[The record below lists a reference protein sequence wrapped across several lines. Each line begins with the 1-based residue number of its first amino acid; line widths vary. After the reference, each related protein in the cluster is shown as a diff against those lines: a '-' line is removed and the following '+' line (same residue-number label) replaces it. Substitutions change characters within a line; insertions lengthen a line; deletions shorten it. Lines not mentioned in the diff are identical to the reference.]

1 MDIALK
7 TINKLN
13 EDGNYKWKHYLWVMD
28 KETIPRTV
36 ETVENALIVKEVKEV
51 VNSDFSHDLL

>member
-1 MDIALK
+1 
-7 TINKLN
+7 
-13 EDGNYKWKHYLWVMD
+13 MD